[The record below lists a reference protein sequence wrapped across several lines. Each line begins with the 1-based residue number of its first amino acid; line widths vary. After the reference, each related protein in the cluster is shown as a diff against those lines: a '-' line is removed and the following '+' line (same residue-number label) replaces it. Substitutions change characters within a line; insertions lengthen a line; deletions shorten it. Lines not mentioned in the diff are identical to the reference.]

1 MRRFLYVLAGLVIL
15 SGALHAQQSSEQ
27 HKFMEN
33 AVINANGAT
42 STVTAYSGEPL
53 YLAISAVREE
63 YGWVVDYEDP
73 PYQSTY
79 DLVDRAT
86 PGWHALHPGKPFLV
100 PAGGAFQST
109 YPVASDI
116 WSSSASEREVLEK
129 IVSDYNQ
136 SGNPGA
142 FSVRQ
147 QSDGSFAVV
156 GISIKD
162 INGNKQ
168 PVGAILDTLVTVPT
182 AQRSLMETLKLIA
195 QALWLKS
202 GIKVVGICPD
212 NNFAGQSAVSIGGTS
227 VSVRSLLLQTA
238 EQLPL
243 GTVWNLLY
251 EANTPKYILTFAVA
265 GRAEY
270 DTFGG
275 KRLIAIRPPSA
286 AKGHQ

>member
-1 MRRFLYVLAGLVIL
+1 MRRFLNVLAGLLIIG
-15 SGALHAQQSSEQ
+15 GALHAQQSSEH
-27 HKFMEN
+27 HKFMDH
-33 AVINANGAT
+33 AVIKASGAT

-53 YLAISAVREE
+53 YDAISAVREE
-63 YGWVVDYEDP
+63 YGWLVDYEDP
-73 PYQSTY
+73 PYQSRY

-86 PGWHALHPGKPFLV
+86 PRWQALHPGKPFLV
-100 PAGGAFQST
+100 PAGGAFECT
-109 YPVASDI
+109 YPVAPDI
-116 WSSSASEREVLEK
+116 WSSPASEREVLEK

-136 SGNPGA
+136 SGNPGT

-147 QSDGSFAVV
+147 QSDGSFAVT
-156 GISIKD
+156 GIAVKD

-182 AQRSLMETLKLIA
+182 VQRSLMETLKLIA
-195 QALWLKS
+195 RALSLNS
-202 GIKVVGICPD
+202 GIKVVGISPD
-212 NNFAGQSAVSIGGTS
+212 NNFAAQSAVSIGGTS
-227 VSVRSLLLQTA
+227 VSGRSLLLQTA
-238 EQLPL
+238 GQLPL
-243 GTVWNLLY
+243 GTIWNLLY

-286 AKGHQ
+286 PKGPQ